1 MSRTRLGVAVAL
13 LAAAVV
19 IALLAWPRGRSAGT
33 LVQTVE
39 AAEARAADFY
49 VVLRVEGV
57 LEAAR
62 SAPIVNA
69 ARGTQIVSALPDGTW
84 VEEGDLVVELNAA
97 DLQQEVDDLA
107 PQVAEAEERVRSVQ
121 ADAEKRL
128 QNARS
133 GLAKAE
139 EAQQLASTQN
149 KASIE
154 RAQAEI
160 AFLEK
165 ELSVAEGQRDKRKRL
180 LEESLVSITEL
191 EAAEDEVRSKQ
202 FSLDAAH
209 RALDRAES
217 DARVVASLR
226 DMDIENAKLEL
237 QQAEANL
244 TQAVATAERNL
255 AARQRQLD
263 EAQEQLDGTVLHAPV
278 AGMLLLDQT
287 WDEGMRSLRV
297 GDEVDEGQRVASV
310 IDPTEMR
317 ARCDISEADIER
329 VAVGQSARVRVA
341 AIGGEAFP
349 GEVIA
354 IDNLARQRL
363 PWEGGVPGK
372 KVFGALIN
380 ITAEDS
386 RLRPGMG
393 VAIEI
398 MLEHVSEGIAVPLE
412 ALFPAGEGY
421 VVYRSQG
428 DGYETVPVQP
438 GARSDRLVA
447 IEGELRA
454 GDSVACTLPPEE
466 LVRSSAQGGAK

>member
-19 IALLAWPRGRSAGT
+19 IALVAWPRGRGAGT
-33 LVQTVE
+33 LLQTAE
-39 AAEARAADFY
+39 TAEASAADFY
-49 VVLRVEGV
+49 LALRAEGV
-57 LEAAR
+57 LEAAQ

-84 VEEGDLVVELNAA
+84 VKEGDIVVELNAA
-97 DLQQEVDDLA
+97 DLKQEVDDLA

-121 ADAEKRL
+121 ADAEKRF

-133 GLAKAE
+133 GLTKAE

-149 KASIE
+149 QASIE

-165 ELSVAEGQRDKRKRL
+165 ELAVAQGQRDKRKRL
-180 LEESLVSITEL
+180 LEESLVSVTEL
-191 EAAEDEVRSKQ
+191 EAAEDELRSKQ

-209 RALDRAES
+209 RALVRAES

-226 DMDIENAKLEL
+226 DMDIENTKLEL
-237 QQAEANL
+237 QQAEGHL
-244 TQAVATAERNL
+244 TQSVASAERGL
-255 AARQRQLD
+255 AAKQRQLD
-263 EAQEQLDGTVLHAPV
+263 ESQEQLDGTVLHAPV

-310 IDPTEMR
+310 IDPTEMH

-329 VAVGQSARVRVA
+329 VVVGQSARVRVA

-349 GEVIA
+349 GEVMA

-372 KVFGALIN
+372 KVFGALVK

-398 MLEHVSEGIAVPLE
+398 VLEHVTEGIAVPLE
-412 ALFPAGEGY
+412 ALFPAGKGY

-428 DGYETVPVQP
+428 DGYEPVPVQP
-438 GARSDRLVA
+438 GTRSDRLVVV
-447 IEGELRA
+447 EGALRA
-454 GDSVACTLPPEE
+454 GDSVARTLPPEE
-466 LVRSSAQGGAK
+466 LVRSSARGGTK

>member
-19 IALLAWPRGRSAGT
+19 IALVAWPRGRGEGT
-33 LVQTVE
+33 LLQTVE
-39 AAEARAADFY
+39 TAEASAADFY
-49 VVLRVEGV
+49 LALRAEGV
-57 LEAAR
+57 LEAAQ
-62 SAPIVNA
+62 SAPIVNG

-84 VEEGDLVVELNAA
+84 VKEGDIVVELNAA
-97 DLQQEVDDLA
+97 DLKQEVDDLA

-121 ADAEKRL
+121 ADAEKRF

-133 GLAKAE
+133 GLTKAE

-149 KASIE
+149 QASIE
-154 RAQAEI
+154 SAQAEI

-165 ELSVAEGQRDKRKRL
+165 ELAVAQGQRDKRKRL
-180 LEESLVSITEL
+180 LEESLVSVTEL
-191 EAAEDEVRSKQ
+191 EAAEDELRSKQ

-226 DMDIENAKLEL
+226 DMDIENTKLEL

-244 TQAVATAERNL
+244 TQSVASAERGL
-255 AARQRQLD
+255 AAKQRELD
-263 EAQEQLDGTVLHAPV
+263 ESQEQLDGTVLHAPV

-329 VAVGQSARVRVA
+329 IVVGQSARVRVA

-349 GEVIA
+349 GKVMA

-372 KVFGALIN
+372 KVFGALVE

-398 MLEHVSEGIAVPLE
+398 VLEHVTEGIAVPLE
-412 ALFPAGEGY
+412 ALFPAGKGY

-428 DGYETVPVQP
+428 DGYEAVPVQP
-438 GARSDRLVA
+438 GTRSDRLVA
-447 IEGELRA
+447 VEGELRT

-466 LVRSSAQGGAK
+466 LMRSSARGGTK